1 MLDACIAKKEHV
13 MEKRSEVHA
22 VYAESL
28 VFESNFGRAD
38 GLTTGSGDEAS
49 KRARSIPETT
59 YDAENTSSR
68 GATRLLIGDQ
78 FWPGF

>member
-38 GLTTGSGDEAS
+38 GLITGTGDEAS
-49 KRARSIPETT
+49 KRAQSIPETT
-59 YDAENTSSR
+59 YDAGNTGSR

-78 FWPGF
+78 FWPGL